1 MNKAL
6 VGSVNFDI
14 LCRVF
19 SILARSVGGVGKVDP
34 MLGLCVGSRER
45 VLDMKA
51 VFKWVEH
58 PLSIFFGL

>member
-1 MNKAL
+1 MQAF
-6 VGSVNFDI
+6 SV
-14 LCRVF
+14 
-19 SILARSVGGVGKVDP
+19 LARLVGGVGKVDS

-58 PLSIFFGL
+58 PLSIFYGFELGELS